1 MEADRFRY
9 LPRYDVHKKDWVV
22 TDPQHSSPALDTTV
36 RYALALKVGNEDLQ
50 KELHGVHK
58 VVRRYQKEIDKEG
71 SAGAAS
77 TLQEAR
83 WGLWHAS
90 GWLLDL
96 RCPVVIKIVS
106 RAVWVES
113 FACVMNFDVFDGLF
127 LWSCLSWTFPLNAEN
142 SWAYPWFS

>member
-1 MEADRFRY
+1 
-9 LPRYDVHKKDWVV
+9 V

-83 WGLWHAS
+83 
-90 GWLLDL
+90 
-96 RCPVVIKIVS
+96 
-106 RAVWVES
+106 
-113 FACVMNFDVFDGLF
+113 
-127 LWSCLSWTFPLNAEN
+127 
-142 SWAYPWFS
+142 